1 MTTNEL
7 KARMLQ
13 TKRQNS
19 SVVMPSFDE
28 CDDYEYEEG
37 SDDGY
42 CDRVEETI
50 AELNQCLPMG
60 HRITDSKLQSVA
72 GQIVDKKMS
81 FDAALASLTSKKP
94 VLLKR

>member
-7 KARMLQ
+7 KSRMLP

-19 SVVMPSFDE
+19 FAIPSFDE

-50 AELNQCLPMG
+50 AELNQFVPMG
-60 HRITDSKLQSVA
+60 HRITD
-72 GQIVDKKMS
+72 
-81 FDAALASLTSKKP
+81 
-94 VLLKR
+94 

>member
-7 KARMLQ
+7 KARMQ
-13 TKRQNS
+13 AKRQNN
-19 SVVMPSFDE
+19 SVVMPSFE
-28 CDDYEYEEG
+28 SDDYDYEEG

-94 VLLKR
+94 LLRH

>member
-7 KARMLQ
+7 KARMQ
-13 TKRQNS
+13 AKRQNN
-19 SVVMPSFDE
+19 SVVMPSFE
-28 CDDYEYEEG
+28 SDDYDYEEG

-50 AELNQCLPMG
+50 QELNQCLPMG

-72 GQIVDKKMS
+72 GQIVDKKVS

-94 VLLKR
+94 VLIKR